1 MAAIAVAGAVLAGIA
16 SFAPPGKTQTGE
28 EPAKPKPSS
37 AGDAGITIKRVGV
50 LFASPSD
57 DPGVHAKVNGAK
69 KTVLAAAYEWEYG
82 VRLFSP
88 AKWKEQSYE
97 WNAYLRNASREADR
111 LVEKI
116 EPIIHR
122 DSRGVID
129 YAELTSE
136 DPFLSSVLLSRK
148 LIPKFERDFGPRLY
162 AIVLDRYRIF
172 LFPADGGKLEA
183 YGTALADAYRETD
196 RPVSLEVFLIDANG
210 ALVIGEIGE

>member
-1 MAAIAVAGAVLAGIA
+1 MGLSGLV
-16 SFAPPGKTQTGE
+16 PPGAAQNPET
-28 EPAKPKPSS
+28 PAQPKPAAS
-37 AGDAGITIKRVGV
+37 GDGEITIKRVGV

-88 AKWKEQSYE
+88 AKWKEQNYD
-97 WNAYLRNASREADR
+97 WNAFLRNASREADR

-116 EPIIHR
+116 EPVIHR

-129 YAELTSE
+129 YAELTS
-136 DPFLSSVLLSRK
+136 DNPFLSSVLLSRK

-162 AIVLDRYRIF
+162 AIVLDRYRVF